1 MVQAISFVNNYSFK
15 AILQF
20 LITLSGLSVLI
31 ALGSVVGTT
40 LPPKRIDLTSFL
52 LIATIILLV
61 LSNRLARLQ
70 PYQWILLITIC
81 ILSGITLSQ
90 LRLIENSPCL
100 APIVCTSSSRNYLTV
115 FSYEGIRCDEAHHAV
130 FLHCTSLS
138 NSG

>member
-115 FSYEGIRCDEAHHAV
+115 FSCEGIRCDVA
-130 FLHCTSLS
+130 
-138 NSG
+138 

>member
-100 APIVCTSSSRNYLTV
+100 APIVW
-115 FSYEGIRCDEAHHAV
+115 FW
-130 FLHCTSLS
+130 
-138 NSG
+138 